1 MATTTFQ
8 PYTGNGTNKTFNY
21 SFPTF
26 TASEVVVE
34 VDGVVVDNFTIP
46 SYQTTGTRTVT
57 FDNGSPSGGTVNTN
71 VCETDGAPKD
81 TLEVIVR
88 RDTSVD
94 AAKADYTAGSS
105 LKAADL
111 TNNNTQILRALQEE
125 QNTPITTPRIRD
137 AAITTAKIKDGTI
150 VNADVNASAAIAGT
164 KISPNFGSQNIVTS
178 GTVDGRDVS
187 VDGAKLDT
195 VDTGA
200 KDDQT
205 ASEIKTLLQSD
216 KLTVNEIADDAVT
229 YAKIQNVS
237 ATDRVLGRDSSG
249 AGEIEEITPANLR
262 TMINVEDGATADQT
276 AAEIRT
282 LVEAANDSN
291 VFTDDDHSKLNN
303 ISAGADVTST
313 NSINALTDVNTAGV
327 ADGKI
332 LKYQASSSSFII
344 ADDGGSGGGG
354 ASAFTGLSDTP
365 ANYGGGVSGKVLKVN
380 SNADGIEFGTAL
392 LEDDATPSLKGNL
405 DVEGNE
411 ITTTTTNGNIK
422 VSPNGTGFFEVKGN
436 TNAGTLQLNCE
447 NNSHGVKIKSPAH
460 SAAASYTLTLPE
472 DLPSQSQI
480 REVLRVSS
488 TGIMDT
494 VPIAFQEQN
503 QVIALYDQTN
513 GGPIQRLL
521 ADTEGVTLMGTSSA
535 VSKLMF
541 RDAGNTAYKVKLK
554 AVDTLSADLELT
566 LPAADGTAGQPLQTN
581 GSGVLSFADIDKIKE
596 NDSSVEITGT
606 SNNTGIFEVKLQHTS
621 ANSYAAATSLRQWNN
636 GTQNRTILNE
646 GNTTKNSLFELNH
659 SWGSNAWSEIQ
670 FTQTGATAGSNKI
683 RSDGYSYINFYT
695 DNTGSA
701 KFTLGPSTAATIA
714 YDFIPSTNN
723 AKDLGSTSYKWAE
736 VHATNF
742 YGSGANL
749 TDIGAQGAGSD
760 KIFWENGQTVTQSYT
775 VGDTFGAAC
784 NAMSAGP
791 ITINNSVVVTV
802 DSGDTWT
809 IV

>member
-8 PYTGNGTNKTFNY
+8 TYTGNGSNKTFNY

-46 SYQTTGTRTVT
+46 GYQTTGTRTVT
-57 FDNGSPSGGTVNTN
+57 FDNTTGTLNTN
-71 VCETDGAPKD
+71 VCESDGAPKNN
-81 TLEVIVR
+81 LEVIVR
-88 RDTSVD
+88 RDTNID
-94 AAKADYTAGSS
+94 TAKADYTAGSS

-195 VDTGA
+195 IDTGA

-282 LVEAANDSN
+282 LVESANDSN
-291 VFTDDDHSKLNN
+291 VFTDADHSKLNN
-303 ISAGADVTST
+303 IAAGADVTST
-313 NSINALTDVNTAGV
+313 NSINALTDVNTSGV

-344 ADDGGSGGGG
+344 ADDSGGSQG
-354 ASAFTGLSDTP
+354 STTFTGLTDTP
-365 ANYGGGVSGKVLKVN
+365 SNYGGAGGKVLKVN
-380 SNADGIEFGTAL
+380 TGATAIEFSTADVV
-392 LEDDATPSLKGNL
+392 DDASPQLGGDL
-405 DVEGNE
+405 DVQSRA
-411 ITTTTTNGNIK
+411 ITTSTTNQNI
-422 VSPNGTGFFEVKGN
+422 VLTPNGTGSVEVRGN
-436 TNAGTLQLNCE
+436 GSTDGAIVLNCG
-447 NNSHGVKIKSPAH
+447 NNSHGQTIKAPPH
-460 SAAASYTLTLPE
+460 SAGVSNTFTLPTAAVSGINQNAFLKTDTSGQLSFDSTAYIAANSQITGSSLLFTSTSQNIVFDTDANNTHTISFTAPGTLTKTSAFTLPE
-472 DLPSQSQI
+472 D
-480 REVLRVSS
+480 
-488 TGIMDT
+488 
-494 VPIAFQEQN
+494 
-503 QVIALYDQTN
+503 
-513 GGPIQRLL
+513 
-521 ADTEGVTLMGTSSA
+521 
-535 VSKLMF
+535 
-541 RDAGNTAYKVKLK
+541 
-554 AVDTLSADLELT
+554 
-566 LPAADGTAGQPLQTN
+566 GTAGTPLQTN
-581 GSGVLSFADIDKIKE
+581 GSGGLSFADIDKIKE
-596 NDSSVEITGT
+596 GSSSVEITGDGGT
-606 SNNTGIFEVKLQHTS
+606 SDGVFEVKLQDATYS
-621 ANSYAAATSLRQWNN
+621 GAAKTSLKQYTSSSTNV
-636 GTQNRTILNE
+636 T
-646 GNTTKNSLFELNH
+646 ELNAEQAEIQSKLKLWH
-659 SWGSNAWSEIQ
+659 NTGTNAWGDIEFAQSG
-670 FTQTGATAGSNKI
+670 TTSGTSKI
-683 RSDGYSYINFYT
+683 RSNGHSYIELHPT
-695 DNTGSA
+695 STSGA
-701 KFTLGPSTAATIA
+701 KFGVYDVNIVANNPLLPGHTNTHTLGS
-714 YDFIPSTNN
+714 SG
-723 AKDLGSTSYKWAE
+723 LKWSE
-736 VHATNF
+736 VHATTF

-749 TDIGAQGAGSD
+749 TDIDAGATGSGND
-760 KIFWENGQTVTQSYT
+760 KIFWENGQTITTSYT
-775 VGDTFGAAC
+775 VGTTFGAAC

-809 IV
+809 II

>member
-8 PYTGNGTNKTFNY
+8 PYTGNGSNKTFNY

-34 VDGVVVDNFTIP
+34 VDGVVVDNYTIP

-57 FDNGSPSGGTVNTN
+57 FDNSTGTVNTN
-71 VCETDGAPKD
+71 VCESDGSPKNN
-81 TLEVIVR
+81 LEVIIR
-88 RDTSVD
+88 RDTNID
-94 AAKADYTAGSS
+94 TAKADYTAGSS

-195 VDTGA
+195 IDTGA

-205 ASEIKTLLQSD
+205 SGEIKTLLQSD

-344 ADDGGSGGGG
+344 ADDGGSGGG

-365 ANYGGGVSGKVLKVN
+365 ANYGGGVAGKVLKVN
-380 SNADGIEFGTAL
+380 SNADGVEFSTAL
-392 LEDDATPSLKGNL
+392 LEDDTTPSLKGNL

-422 VSPNGTGFFEVKGN
+422 VSPNGTGVFEVKGN

-460 SAAASYTLTLPE
+460 SANASYTLTLPVG
-472 DLPSQSQI
+472 LPSQSQI
-480 REVLRVSS
+480 KEVLRVTS

-494 VPIAFQEQN
+494 VPIAFQQQN

-513 GGPIQRLL
+513 PAPIQRLL

-606 SNNTGIFEVKLQHTS
+606 SNNSGIFEVKLQHNA
-621 ANSYAAATSLRQWNN
+621 ANSYAAATSLRQWLN
-636 GTQNRTILNE
+636 GTENRTILNE

-670 FTQTGATAGSNKI
+670 FRQTGSTAGSNKI
-683 RSDGYSYINFYT
+683 RSDGYSYLKFYT
-695 DNTGSA
+695 DGTGSA
-701 KFTLGPSTAATIA
+701 KFTLGPATVA
-714 YDFIPSTNN
+714 TLDYDFIPATNN
-723 AKDLGSTSYKWAE
+723 TKDLGSTSYKWAE
-736 VHATNF
+736 VHATTF

-749 TDIGAQGAGSD
+749 TDIDAGATGASND
-760 KIFWENGQTVTQSYT
+760 KIFWENGTTVTQSYT
-775 VGDTFGAAC
+775 VGTTFGAAC

>member
-8 PYTGNGTNKTFNY
+8 SYTGNGSNKTFNY

-46 SYQTTGTRTVT
+46 GYQTTGTRTVT
-57 FDNGSPSGGTVNTN
+57 FDNTTGTLNTN
-71 VCETDGAPKD
+71 VCESDGAPKNN
-81 TLEVIVR
+81 LEVIVR
-88 RDTSVD
+88 RDTNID
-94 AAKADYTAGSS
+94 TAKADYTAGSS

-195 VDTGA
+195 IDTGA

-282 LVEAANDSN
+282 LVESANDSN
-291 VFTDDDHSKLNN
+291 VFTNDDHDKLNN
-303 ISAGADVTST
+303 IAAGADVTST
-313 NSINALTDVNTAGV
+313 NSINALTDVNTSGV

-344 ADDGGSGGGG
+344 ADDSGGSQG
-354 ASAFTGLSDTP
+354 STTFTGLTDTP
-365 ANYGGGVSGKVLKVN
+365 SNYGGAGGKVLKVN
-380 SNADGIEFGTAL
+380 TGATAIEFSTADVV
-392 LEDDATPSLKGNL
+392 DDASPQLGGDL
-405 DVEGNE
+405 DVQSRA
-411 ITTTTTNGNIK
+411 ITTSTTNQNI
-422 VSPNGTGFFEVKGN
+422 VLTPNGTGSVEVRGN
-436 TNAGTLQLNCE
+436 GSTDGAIVLNCG
-447 NNSHGVKIKSPAH
+447 NNSHGQTIKAPPH
-460 SAAASYTLTLPE
+460 SAGVSNTFTLPTAAVSGINQNAFLKTDTSGQLSFDSTAYIAANSQITGSSLLFTSTSQNIVFDTDANNTHTISFTAPGTLTKTSAFTLPE
-472 DLPSQSQI
+472 D
-480 REVLRVSS
+480 
-488 TGIMDT
+488 
-494 VPIAFQEQN
+494 
-503 QVIALYDQTN
+503 
-513 GGPIQRLL
+513 
-521 ADTEGVTLMGTSSA
+521 
-535 VSKLMF
+535 
-541 RDAGNTAYKVKLK
+541 
-554 AVDTLSADLELT
+554 
-566 LPAADGTAGQPLQTN
+566 GTAGTPLQTN
-581 GSGVLSFADIDKIKE
+581 GSGGLSFADIDKIKE
-596 NDSSVEITGT
+596 GSSSVEITGDGGT
-606 SNNTGIFEVKLQHTS
+606 SDGVFEVKLQDATYS
-621 ANSYAAATSLRQWNN
+621 GAAKTSLKQYTSSSTNV
-636 GTQNRTILNE
+636 T
-646 GNTTKNSLFELNH
+646 ELNAEQAEIQSKLKLWH
-659 SWGSNAWSEIQ
+659 NTGTNAWGDIEFAQSG
-670 FTQTGATAGSNKI
+670 TTSGTSKI
-683 RSDGYSYINFYT
+683 RSNGHSYIELHPT
-695 DNTGSA
+695 STSGA
-701 KFTLGPSTAATIA
+701 KFGVYDVNIVANNPLLPGHTNTHTLGS
-714 YDFIPSTNN
+714 SG
-723 AKDLGSTSYKWAE
+723 LKWSE
-736 VHATNF
+736 VHATTF

-749 TDIGAQGAGSD
+749 TDIDAGATGSGND
-760 KIFWENGQTVTQSYT
+760 KIFWENGQTITTSYT
-775 VGDTFGAAC
+775 VGTTFGAAC

-809 IV
+809 II

>member
-8 PYTGNGTNKTFNY
+8 PYTGNGSNKTFNY

-46 SYQTTGTRTVT
+46 GYQTTGTRTVT
-57 FDNGSPSGGTVNTN
+57 FDNTTGTLNTN
-71 VCETDGAPKD
+71 VCESDGAPKNN
-81 TLEVIVR
+81 LEVIVR
-88 RDTSVD
+88 RDTNID
-94 AAKADYTAGSS
+94 TAKADYTAGSS

-195 VDTGA
+195 IDTGA

-291 VFTDDDHSKLNN
+291 VFTDGDHDKLNN
-303 ISAGADVTST
+303 ISPGADVTSA
-313 NSINALTDVNTAGV
+313 NSINALTDVNTSGV

-344 ADDGGSGGGG
+344 ADDSGGSQG
-354 ASAFTGLSDTP
+354 STTFTGLTDTP
-365 ANYGGGVSGKVLKVN
+365 SNYGGAGGKVLKVN
-380 SNADGIEFGTAL
+380 TGATAIEFSTADVV
-392 LEDDATPSLKGNL
+392 DDASPQLGGDL
-405 DVEGNE
+405 DVQSRA
-411 ITTTTTNGNIK
+411 ITTSTTNQNI
-422 VSPNGTGFFEVKGN
+422 VLTPNGTGSVEVRGN
-436 TNAGTLQLNCE
+436 GSTDGAIVLNCG
-447 NNSHGVKIKSPAH
+447 NNSHGQTIKAPPH
-460 SAAASYTLTLPE
+460 SAGVSNTFTLPTAAVSGINQNAFLKTDTSGQLSFDSTAYIAANSQITGSSLLFTSTSQNIVFDTDANNTHTISFTAPGTLTKTSAFTLPE
-472 DLPSQSQI
+472 D
-480 REVLRVSS
+480 
-488 TGIMDT
+488 
-494 VPIAFQEQN
+494 
-503 QVIALYDQTN
+503 
-513 GGPIQRLL
+513 
-521 ADTEGVTLMGTSSA
+521 
-535 VSKLMF
+535 
-541 RDAGNTAYKVKLK
+541 
-554 AVDTLSADLELT
+554 
-566 LPAADGTAGQPLQTN
+566 GTAGTPLQTN
-581 GSGVLSFADIDKIKE
+581 GSGGLSFADIDKIKE
-596 NDSSVEITGT
+596 GSSSVEITGDGGT
-606 SNNTGIFEVKLQHTS
+606 SDGVFEVKLQDATYS
-621 ANSYAAATSLRQWNN
+621 GAAKTSLKQYTSSSTNV
-636 GTQNRTILNE
+636 T
-646 GNTTKNSLFELNH
+646 ELNAEQAEIQSKLKLWH
-659 SWGSNAWSEIQ
+659 NTGTNAWGDIEFAQSG
-670 FTQTGATAGSNKI
+670 TTSGTSKI
-683 RSDGYSYINFYT
+683 RSNGHSYIELHPT
-695 DNTGSA
+695 STSGA
-701 KFTLGPSTAATIA
+701 KFGVYDVNIVANNPLLPGHTNTHTLGS
-714 YDFIPSTNN
+714 SG
-723 AKDLGSTSYKWAE
+723 LKWSE
-736 VHATNF
+736 VHATTF

-749 TDIGAQGAGSD
+749 TDIDAGATGSGND
-760 KIFWENGQTVTQSYT
+760 KIFWENGQTITTSYT
-775 VGDTFGAAC
+775 VGTTFGAAC

-809 IV
+809 II